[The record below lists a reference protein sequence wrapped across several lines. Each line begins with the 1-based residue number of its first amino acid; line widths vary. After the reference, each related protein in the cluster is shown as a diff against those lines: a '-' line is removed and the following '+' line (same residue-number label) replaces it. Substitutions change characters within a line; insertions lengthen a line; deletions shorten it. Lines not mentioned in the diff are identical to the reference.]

1 MDLFDQGPPE
11 PKTVSKNELVDE
23 INDELRRTR
32 LDKTRLYNLLLRVVE
47 YAEVSEA
54 ANSRGPPGPRGPA
67 GPAGPA
73 GPRGDMGPRGEKGQC
88 TCQPVSLKV
97 DEPKKEETP
106 KKETPKKVATK
117 KTTVK
122 KTKPAT
128 DPATAA

>member
-1 MDLFDQGPPE
+1 MDIFDQGPPE

-23 INDELRRTR
+23 IKDELRRTR

-47 YAEVSEA
+47 YAEVSDA

-88 TCQPVSLKV
+88 TCQPTSLKV
-97 DEPKKEETP
+97 DKPNEG
-106 KKETPKKVATK
+106 ETPKKVATK
-117 KTTVK
+117 KTTIK

-128 DPATAA
+128 DPATSA